1 MKFTIDWLKDHLDT
15 TASNDEII
23 ETLTQIGLEVEE
35 VEDQAKA
42 LADFTVCEVLSAEK
56 HPNADKLKVCI
67 VSTGK
72 GDPVKVVCGAP
83 NARTGMK
90 GVFAASGTYI
100 PGTDFVLSKGVIR
113 GEESNG
119 MLCSERELLLSDDH
133 DGVIDLPAD
142 APVGERYVDYAKL
155 NDVVIDIAITPNRGD
170 CTGIYGVARDL
181 AAVGVGELKDGTVQP
196 VPATLDGKGDI
207 SVEFRFGEGEPQAC
221 QQFAGR
227 LFKNVKNG
235 ASPEWM
241 QQRLIAIGLRPINAL
256 ADITNYV
263 SYDRGRP
270 LHAYDAD
277 KINGQFHARNA
288 KKGEEILALDGKTY
302 QLDETM
308 CILADDN
315 GPLCIGGIMGG
326 EESGC
331 TEDTTSL
338 FLESAW
344 WEPIEIAQTGRKTGI
359 NSDARYRLER
369 HVDPELTI
377 AGLELATKLILEICG
392 GEVHE
397 ITVTGDVQP
406 EEKVIDFPLAEITRL
421 TGLKVPFVEVKA
433 VLSRLGFWVA
443 GSGDVVKVAVPS
455 YRPDIEGK
463 ADLVE
468 EVMRIVGVDNVPVD
482 PLPRLTSVAPKML
495 TTIQNRRRI
504 ARRALA
510 ARGFNEAVTWS
521 FVSEKEAAAFGGGQD
536 ELKLENPISAELSDM
551 RPSLLPGLLAAVNRN
566 TNRGIANLSLFEVG
580 QVFKTAAPDG
590 QHNYAA
596 GVRAGLDTYSQVGRH
611 WQGKAEKPDVF
622 EAKADLFETLAQL
635 GVDPNNLQI
644 VAEPATW
651 SHPGRGGR
659 VQLGPKNIIGW
670 FGELHPKLIKDLDLP
685 KNIAAF
691 ELNLDAI
698 PQPRAKATKA
708 KPALTI
714 SDLQTVKRDFA
725 FVADQSVEAGK
736 LLKAAGS
743 ADKKLITNVSLFDVF
758 EGSNLGEG
766 KKSLAIEVTI
776 QPKDKTLT
784 DEEIDAI
791 SQKVVAAV
799 QKATKAEL
807 RG

>member
-56 HPNADKLKVCI
+56 HPNADKLKVCM

-521 FVSEKEAAAFGGGQD
+521 FVSEKEATAFGGGQD

-590 QHNYAA
+590 QYNYAA
-596 GVRAGLDTYSQVGRH
+596 GVRAGLDTYGQVGRH

>member
-1 MKFTIDWLKDHLDT
+1 MKFTIDWLKDHLET

-35 VEDQAKA
+35 VEDQAKT
-42 LADFTVCEVLSAEK
+42 LADFTVCEVISAEK
-56 HPNADKLKVCI
+56 HPNADKLRVCM
-67 VSTGK
+67 VNTGK
-72 GDPVKVVCGAP
+72 GEPVKVVCGAP

-90 GVFAASGTYI
+90 GVFASSGTYI

-133 DGVIDLPAD
+133 DGIIDLPAD

-155 NDVVIDIAITPNRGD
+155 NDVVVDIAITPNRGD

-181 AAVGVGELKDGTVQP
+181 AAAGIGELKDGTVQP

-221 QQFAGR
+221 KQFAGR

-235 ASPEWM
+235 PSPEWL

-277 KINGQFHARNA
+277 KVNGQFHARNA

-302 QLDETM
+302 ALDETM

-331 TEDTTSL
+331 TEETTSL

-369 HVDPELTI
+369 HVDPELTLP
-377 AGLELATKLILEICG
+377 GLELATKLIQEICG

-421 TGLKVPFVEVKA
+421 TGLKVPFAEVKA
-433 VLSRLGFWVA
+433 VLTRLGFWVA

-510 ARGFNEAVTWS
+510 ARGYNEAVTWS
-521 FVSEKEAAAFGGGQD
+521 FISEKEAVAFGGGQD

-566 TNRGIANLSLFEVG
+566 TNRGTADLSLFEVG
-580 QVFKTAAPDG
+580 QVFKSAAPDG
-590 QHNYAA
+590 QSSFAA
-596 GVRAGLDTYSQVGRH
+596 GVRAGLDTHGQVGRD
-611 WQGKAEKPDVF
+611 WQGKAQKPDVF

-644 VAEPATW
+644 VAEPADW

-670 FGELHPKLIKDLDLP
+670 FGELHPKLIKELDLP
-685 KNIAAF
+685 KSIAAF

-698 PQPRAKATKA
+698 PQPRTKATKT
-708 KPALTI
+708 KPPLTLF
-714 SDLQTVKRDFA
+714 DLQTVKRDFA
-725 FVADQSVEAGK
+725 FVADSNVEAGK

-743 ADKKLITNVSLFDVF
+743 ADKKLISNVSLFDVF
-758 EGSNLGEG
+758 EGGNLGEG

>member
-1 MKFTIDWLKDHLDT
+1 M
-15 TASNDEII
+15 
-23 ETLTQIGLEVEE
+23 
-35 VEDQAKA
+35 
-42 LADFTVCEVLSAEK
+42 
-56 HPNADKLKVCI
+56 

-133 DGVIDLPAD
+133 DGIIDLPAD

-196 VPATLDGKGDI
+196 VKATLDGKGDI
-207 SVEFRFGEGEPQAC
+207 SVEFRFGEDEPQAC

-227 LFKNVKNG
+227 MFKNVKNG
-235 ASPEWM
+235 PSPEWM

-288 KKGEEILALDGKTY
+288 QKGEEILALDGKTY
-302 QLDETM
+302 QLDDTM

-326 EESGC
+326 EASGC
-331 TEDTTSL
+331 TADTTSL

-377 AGLELATKLILEICG
+377 PGLELATKLILEICG
-392 GEVHE
+392 GEVYD

-433 VLSRLGFWVA
+433 VLTRLGFWVA

-521 FVSEKEAAAFGGGQD
+521 FVSEKEAVAFGGGQD

-566 TNRGIANLSLFEVG
+566 TNRGIADLSLFEIG

-590 QHNYAA
+590 QYNYAA
-596 GVRAGLDTYSQVGRH
+596 GVRAGLDTHQQVGRH
-611 WQGKAEKPDVF
+611 WQGKTQKPDVF

-670 FGELHPKLIKDLDLP
+670 FGELHPKLVKDLDVP
-685 KNIAAF
+685 KAIAAF